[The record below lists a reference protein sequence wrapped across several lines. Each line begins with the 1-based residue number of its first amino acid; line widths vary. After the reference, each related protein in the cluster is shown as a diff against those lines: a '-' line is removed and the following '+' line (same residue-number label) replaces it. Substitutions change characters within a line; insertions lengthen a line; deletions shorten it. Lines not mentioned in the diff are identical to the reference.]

1 MSYFCQ
7 IIENEIIH
15 IVYKV
20 LLKRKVIKSKS
31 FALEYDGIC
40 FKRPD
45 ASIDLEEALDEVN
58 NTILS
63 KTGLNVLM
71 KWKPYSDEHVHT
83 EVINKLSIDKV
94 DHKEYFENIITAE
107 TLEDCETYQQF
118 KNVFE
123 KTHFKCRSTAMY
135 YKEDTLGCRDGSME
149 LVPYSEHALRTAYRD
164 YNYEPEGPKKKVKY
178 YIDEWFDDRHMR
190 VYESMRC
197 VPPPMVCQQTV
208 YNTWTPFAVT
218 TFTALEKDALGNCI
232 IPEDDRVEIE
242 TRYEFVC
249 NHMKAMCNHDL
260 VAYEYLK
267 YWFGFLLSYPS
278 EKSSMPNIIGSPGS
292 GKSEMMNF
300 IISLIGESRCLVTS
314 KPQDDVW
321 GTFNSLISNKY
332 LVILEELTEKQTL
345 EYEGIIKDLI
355 TGGRL
360 TINTKGV
367 KQYKID
373 SYLKFIALSNT
384 VTCKT
389 ITGDRRNVLIKCS
402 DEFIGN
408 SEYFARLREY
418 QADKRVQ
425 MLFYERLIQL
435 PELSVFRSKPIPV
448 TEYQKAIQNSNREDH
463 DLFMEHWISSN
474 TSIDKATM
482 SSKHFYD
489 SYMAWIKANDASVK
503 PASHKKFILNISLLL
518 NSMVE
523 TSVKSK
529 KCNMIMLD
537 VPNIMKKYNVELC
550 TSDVAEDYEY

>member
-1 MSYFCQ
+1 
-7 IIENEIIH
+7 
-15 IVYKV
+15 
-20 LLKRKVIKSKS
+20 
-31 FALEYDGIC
+31 
-40 FKRPD
+40 
-45 ASIDLEEALDEVN
+45 
-58 NTILS
+58 
-63 KTGLNVLM
+63 
-71 KWKPYSDEHVHT
+71 
-83 EVINKLSIDKV
+83 
-94 DHKEYFENIITAE
+94 
-107 TLEDCETYQQF
+107 
-118 KNVFE
+118 
-123 KTHFKCRSTAMY
+123 
-135 YKEDTLGCRDGSME
+135 
-149 LVPYSEHALRTAYRD
+149 
-164 YNYEPEGPKKKVKY
+164 
-178 YIDEWFDDRHMR
+178 
-190 VYESMRC
+190 
-197 VPPPMVCQQTV
+197 
-208 YNTWTPFAVT
+208 
-218 TFTALEKDALGNCI
+218 
-232 IPEDDRVEIE
+232 
-242 TRYEFVC
+242 
-249 NHMKAMCNHDL
+249 MKAMCNHDP

-267 YWFGFLLSYPS
+267 YWFGFLLSSPA

-345 EYEGIIKDLI
+345 EYEGTIKDLI

-425 MLFYERLIQL
+425 MLFYERLLQL
-435 PELSVFRSKPIPV
+435 PDLSVFRSKPIPV
-448 TEYQKAIQNSNREDH
+448 TEYQRAIQNSNREDH
-463 DLFMEHWISSN
+463 DLFMEHWILSN
-474 TSIDKATM
+474 TSVDKVTV
-482 SSKHFYD
+482 SSKHFYN
-489 SYMAWIKANDASVK
+489 SYMSWIKANDASVK
-503 PASHKKFILNISLLL
+503 PASHKKFILNIALLL